1 MCIHFDIEKNSH
13 TLWSLVHNNY
23 RLIFLLLPA
32 TTGATKSR
40 GEMKELGINSQICQ
54 YTQEVSS
61 TLTARRNA
69 KKEAEE
75 TVNTRLDKRSQLI
88 TDRIQ
93 DLEKKHKNNLH
104 RWTTLQLDDLV
115 QDTEDLH
122 DQLASIEQLKKREE
136 PRRLQNMINRQ
147 YKKDIIKKRI
157 GLRKQSTGRPQSLDE
172 GDERFVLECIENK
185 ATAHGRRHDP
195 VLYLNHRVKKR
206 DFLKLVNYN
215 RARRGLKRLKSA
227 TTVYNRARPR
237 NIRSI
242 QAKNH
247 LGMGLFCSKKP
258 PKLQENDN
266 VLTHYQR
273 AFKKNIL
280 LGHCDESNGHGLMFN
295 LFLSRDDKAYICPGT
310 GTGTVHLI
318 IGYNNL

>member
-1 MCIHFDIEKNSH
+1 MH
-13 TLWSLVHNNY
+13 
-23 RLIFLLLPA
+23 
-32 TTGATKSR
+32 
-40 GEMKELGINSQICQ
+40 
-54 YTQEVSS
+54 
-61 TLTARRNA
+61 
-69 KKEAEE
+69 EE
-75 TVNTRLDKRSQLI
+75 
-88 TDRIQ
+88 
-93 DLEKKHKNNLH
+93 
-104 RWTTLQLDDLV
+104 
-115 QDTEDLH
+115 
-122 DQLASIEQLKKREE
+122 
-136 PRRLQNMINRQ
+136 
-147 YKKDIIKKRI
+147 
-157 GLRKQSTGRPQSLDE
+157 
-172 GDERFVLECIENK
+172 DERFVLECIENK
-185 ATAHGRRHDP
+185 ATAHGCRHDP

-215 RARRGLKRLKSA
+215 RARRGLKQLKSA

-266 VLTHYQR
+266 ILTHHQH

-280 LGHCDESNGHGLMFN
+280 LREYHESNGEGLKFN

-318 IGYNNL
+318 IRYCGSAGCGCSLTTANSHTTLQTPFYIYITLEAIHRFNFFLNLHFSFTS

>member
-1 MCIHFDIEKNSH
+1 
-13 TLWSLVHNNY
+13 
-23 RLIFLLLPA
+23 LISFINVPS
-32 TTGATKSR
+32 TGATKSR
-40 GEMKELGINSQICQ
+40 QEMEDLGINSRICQ

-61 TLTARRNA
+61 TVTARKNA
-69 KKEAEE
+69 KQEAEE

-88 TDRIQ
+88 KERIQ
-93 DLEKKHKNNLH
+93 DLEEKHNHNLH
-104 RWTTLQLDDLV
+104 RWTTMQLDDLA
-115 QDTEDLH
+115 QDTDDLRE
-122 DQLASIEQLKKREE
+122 QLERIEQLKRKEE
-136 PRRLQNMINRQ
+136 PLRLQNMIRRQ

-157 GLRKQSTGRPQSLDE
+157 GLRKKSTGRPQSIDE
-172 GDERFVLECIENK
+172 DNERFVLECIENK

-227 TTVYNRARPR
+227 TTVYNRASPR
-237 NIRSI
+237 NVRSI

-247 LGMGLFCSKKP
+247 LGMVLFCSKKP

-266 VLTHYQR
+266 VLTHHQR

-280 LGHCDESNGHGLMFN
+280 LRQCHESNGEGLTFN

-310 GTGTVHLI
+310 GTGTVHI
-318 IGYNNL
+318 IIWCCDFIV

>member
-1 MCIHFDIEKNSH
+1 ME
-13 TLWSLVHNNY
+13 
-23 RLIFLLLPA
+23 
-32 TTGATKSR
+32 
-40 GEMKELGINSQICQ
+40 ELGINSRICQ

-61 TLTARRNA
+61 TVTARRNA
-69 KKEAEE
+69 KQEAEE
-75 TVNTRLDKRSQLI
+75 TVNTSLDKRSQLI
-88 TDRIQ
+88 RYRIQ
-93 DLEKKHKNNLH
+93 DLENKHKHNLH
-104 RWTTLQLDDLV
+104 LWTTSQLDDLA
-115 QDTEDLH
+115 QDTEDLR
-122 DQLASIEQLKKREE
+122 DQLARIEQLKKREE
-136 PRRLQNMINRQ
+136 PLRLQNMITRQ

-157 GLRKQSTGRPQSLDE
+157 GLRKQSTGRPQLLDE
-172 GDERFVLECIENK
+172 EDERFVLECIENK
-185 ATAHGRRHDP
+185 ATAHARCHDP

-280 LGHCDESNGHGLMFN
+280 LRQCDESNSEGLKFN

-318 IGYNNL
+318 IGTVHSSFQFKKNLNFPNIVELTKVTHGVI